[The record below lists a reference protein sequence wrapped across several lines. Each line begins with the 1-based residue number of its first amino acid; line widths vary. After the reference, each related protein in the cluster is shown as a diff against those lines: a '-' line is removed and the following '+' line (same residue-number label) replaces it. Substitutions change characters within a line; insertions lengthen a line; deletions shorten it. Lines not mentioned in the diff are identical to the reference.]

1 MKRKEKGGLRQK
13 SRGILSV
20 PQAELSPSALIYI
33 HSLPSRVLT
42 NAMNM
47 QQLYQYSLLH
57 DLYSRL
63 SQQMP
68 LPN

>member
-20 PQAELSPSALIYI
+20 PQAELSPSALIYM

-47 QQLYQYSLLH
+47 QQLYQYNATS
-57 DLYSRL
+57 
-63 SQQMP
+63 
-68 LPN
+68 